1 MPKLVVNP
9 GTKQARVIELTP
21 GVYNVGRSAGNDIR
35 IEDPSVST
43 THARILVQA
52 GKVVIRDAG
61 STNGT
66 FINGAPVKQGEI
78 QPGQSLRLGWV
89 EMTLMREP
97 TAATLVAG
105 IPIPNPIAAEALE
118 AARRRRFGGNPQA

>member
-21 GVYNVGRSAGNDIR
+21 GVYSVGRSAGSDIR
-35 IEDPSVST
+35 IEDPSLST
-43 THARILVQA
+43 THARILVQG

-97 TAATLVAG
+97 VAATLVAG
-105 IPIPNPIAAEALE
+105 IPIPHPIAAEALE
-118 AARRRRFGGNPQA
+118 AARRRRFGNGPQP